1 MMKKRYSKTLIAV
14 MIVLIF
20 IISTISFVSCNYND
34 DGKIHIVTTI
44 FPEYDW
50 VQNIVKGVDNIEVT
64 YLLSSGADIH
74 SYQAS
79 VEDITKISKAD
90 LFIYVG
96 GESDEDLENAIKSI
110 RPANKK
116 TISLM
121 DVLGDRAVEEEHVE
135 GMQEEDE
142 HEEEHEL
149 DEHVWLSL
157 KNAKIFINAI
167 TEEIISI
174 DPNNKISYETNASN
188 YISSLTNLDEQYTAT
203 ISASSKNT
211 ILVADRFPFRYL
223 VEDYSINYYA
233 AFAGC
238 SAEVEASFETIAF
251 LAGKV
256 DEFNL
261 NVVLKIEGSNDKI
274 AKTIINNTRDKNQ
287 QILVLDSL
295 QSTTKKEIRNG
306 KTYLDVMKGNLEILK
321 LALQ

>member
-121 DVLGDRAVEEEHVE
+121 DILGDRAVEEEHVE

-321 LALQ
+321 LALK